1 MKTKISIAEFNL
13 LSEVAPVVD
22 NKDVSKKKEL
32 KFELLN
38 GLQEALADKWYNMKK
53 ESQEALQYLCM
64 RSTEQGF
71 CYCSPAHLSKKFKI
85 GVSTVYNNLKELIEA
100 KKIVRVNRTSTKHNG
115 KGNAVY
121 IFVNHPNFPII
132 CDLLNIDWK
141 TDCKTDC
148 KAESAENPCGSKDE
162 SDNSAPT
169 YSLPTSLPKD
179 NKDNVKHYNVKENQ
193 NVEAYEGEN
202 NIEKI
207 LREKIKEFEEQQA
220 QEPYQKPSAKYY
232 KYVPKVI
239 NEKFGFFGEILTDL
253 WRKIKLAERKVNVAR
268 LKKEDKLHVAEKVL
282 NNLKKH
288 PRFKVMPLDEMCAY
302 VYKGQLDGLF
312 SFMGYYNLEG
322 MHIDETYNYYAYV
335 DSFGNQHPTKDDDS
349 DITVVVD
356 ISDASFI
363 SYGTLDYDYDQ
374 DDVSC
379 GTFKNGN
386 LDNWLEWA

>member
-1 MKTKISIAEFNL
+1 MKLSIAKFEEL
-13 LSEVAPVVD
+13 KGIAPIVA
-22 NKDVSKKKEL
+22 NYEKDKKKEI
-32 KFELLN
+32 KFKLIDDLR
-38 GLQEALADKWYNMKK
+38 EAFGDKWYNMKEDTK
-53 ESQEALQYLCM
+53 QALQYACM

-71 CYCSPAHLSKKFKI
+71 FYFGWKH
-85 GVSTVYNNLKELIEA
+85 LKEKYDIKDSTIYSIFKTLIEA
-100 KKIVRVNRTSTKHNG
+100 KKIVRVNRTSTKQNG
-115 KGNAVY
+115 KGSAVY

-132 CDLLNIDWK
+132 CDLLKLDWK
-141 TDCKTDC
+141 TDCKADC
-148 KAESAENPCGSKDE
+148 KTESDENPCGSKDE

-169 YSLPTSLPKD
+169 YSLPPSLPKGF
-179 NKDNVKHYNVKENQ
+179 KDNVKHYNVKENQ

-202 NIEKI
+202 DIEKI
-207 LREKIKEFEEQQA
+207 LREKIKEFEKQQA
-220 QEPYQKPSAKYY
+220 QGSYEKPSVKFQ

-288 PRFKVMPLDEMCAY
+288 PRFKVMSLDEMCAY

-312 SFMGYYNLEG
+312 SYMGYYNLEG
-322 MHIDETYNYYAYV
+322 MYIDENYSYYAYV
-335 DSFGNQHPTKDDDS
+335 DSFGEHHPTRDDIT

-356 ISDASFI
+356 IDEAEFI
-363 SYGTLDYDYDQ
+363 TYGALAYDYDH